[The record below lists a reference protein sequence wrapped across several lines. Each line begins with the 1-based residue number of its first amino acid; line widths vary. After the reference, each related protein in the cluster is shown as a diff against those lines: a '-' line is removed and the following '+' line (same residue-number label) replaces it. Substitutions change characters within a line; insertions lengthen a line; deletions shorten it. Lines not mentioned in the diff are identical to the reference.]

1 MKEKIK
7 DENKKD
13 TKQKKPRKK
22 ASWLA
27 NTTLTL
33 LLIIIIIAVVVAI
46 NIIVEKQDI
55 ADIDLTGNKLFS
67 LSQESIDKI
76 SSVKSPTKITLYQM
90 SNYPEA
96 INYAKLYCQKNSNIT
111 YEELTDASQRPDL
124 QEKYSLGTSIT
135 SAVVIV
141 EANNRDKIVSANDFY
156 AYDNT
161 TYQQYDV
168 TEQKMT
174 NAILDVNLE
183 TNPKIY
189 FSTTHAQ
196 DSNYYQVA
204 RELLKNEA
212 NDVEDLDL
220 LVNAKVPDDCNVLVI
235 TSLKEDFTE
244 FEKDLILEYINNG
257 GNLMILEDPNK
268 DNKDLTNFQA
278 ILDVYGASISNGTMF
293 EQNTSKIVGYT
304 NLVLPTVSSSSK
316 ITKDIASSGNV
327 AILGGGIIN
336 FKDSEELENLGVT
349 VENLVTAS
357 STAFLR
363 TDSSITSSSVTQ
375 NDKLLSGGEP
385 IASAITKKINDEKT
399 SKLIL
404 VANSMFASDWYVTL
418 NSSSGNSSQVVAIN
432 FYNNRDL
439 VINSVSYL
447 TDREDNITIRK
458 DTGVATYT
466 ATANG
471 MISVYVQSAATTET
485 KSWAGFLI
493 TITTTSGKV
502 IRLPSNAVRSVTGT
516 ALLQTISINKRD
528 TVSVI
533 VPALYTNVEIGN
545 ISFVPFK
552 YQKTNVIYRDRVV
565 RRLGEIFVYAGTDEF
580 HQYFVPGRAAK
591 FSDVLVDSVG
601 FTAGIMLMLAV
612 SLICI
617 HRKRRSADE

>member
-55 ADIDLTGNKLFS
+55 ADIDLTGNKLYS

-76 SSVKSPTKITLYQM
+76 SSVKAETKITLYQM

-304 NLVLPTVSSSSK
+304 NLVLPTVSSASK

-375 NDKLLSGGEP
+375 NDQLLSGGEP

-439 VINSVSYL
+439 EHEGKNPIAPSDVPPLLIAFLERN
-447 TDREDNITIRK
+447 RK
-458 DTGVATYT
+458 RWV
-466 ATANG
+466 ANG
-471 MISVYVQSAATTET
+471 DAFA
-485 KSWAGFLI
+485 
-493 TITTTSGKV
+493 
-502 IRLPSNAVRSVTGT
+502 
-516 ALLQTISINKRD
+516 RD
-528 TVSVI
+528 VFI
-533 VPALYTNVEIGN
+533 
-545 ISFVPFK
+545 
-552 YQKTNVIYRDRVV
+552 D
-565 RRLGEIFVYAGTDEF
+565 
-580 HQYFVPGRAAK
+580 
-591 FSDVLVDSVG
+591 
-601 FTAGIMLMLAV
+601 
-612 SLICI
+612 
-617 HRKRRSADE
+617 SADQATMNELIKYNNEVGSIYDFYSAWKKLTIIDRIAMQQGWMKDDDYLIVDECVENIHELNTYSWKEDKAEPEDANDHTINADQYSWIPYKHLIGGMDKGD